1 MLIGKGAIPVDFNGL
16 IISNVDIDK
25 KPKTSLSNQE
35 SFKEIAD
42 ANNGLKSSHVY
53 KELEIEQSMVKESF
67 ETIEGR
73 ILNAL
78 KSGELTS
85 KEIITITKIHWEP
98 PKMTKYLKD
107 IKEIEVLNKKPLKFR
122 LKNGPRQTRLF
133 T

>member
-1 MLIGKGAIPVDFNGL
+1 MWILI
-16 IISNVDIDK
+16 K
-25 KPKTSLSNQE
+25 KPKMSLSNQE
-35 SFKEIAD
+35 PFKEIAD

-85 KEIITITKIHWEP
+85 KEIITITKIDWEH

-122 LKNGPRQTRLF
+122 LKNGPHQTRLF